1 MASFEDL
8 GLRPELVEGLAAEG
22 IERPTILQQEAIP
35 ALRKGNSALVR
46 GGPGAGV
53 LVAWAAPLLDRLEPV
68 AGGPV
73 LLALVPSRAIAL
85 DTARALGR
93 IAASAGHRV
102 AALGGPYA
110 LPGHADVLVATP
122 EELAAAIAATDV
134 ATGGVEAVVMAGAA
148 ALLEEAGQREFAEHI
163 LDALEAGE
171 LQRIVVSDPVTP
183 AVRSFVDAHLSRA
196 IFLPSDAG
204 GTDEAEEAPVQ
215 RGTLRTRILE
225 GEEGVELPRLVGD
238 LMEEGHRHL
247 LLFFRSEDR
256 AADLGDL
263 LTLHGYGAGEPG
275 DPEVPVWLATDG
287 MEARRSLGEALTPD
301 SGILAVSV
309 DAPPDA
315 DELDRRHGGGVG
327 GGVVLSRAREVAHLR
342 RITRQA
348 GYALHPFPPPAER
361 ESPAARFASSLA
373 PVIEDAD
380 LDPYHLLLEP
390 AIERWGATEVAAA
403 LAFLLRQK
411 GQMPRAGQAG
421 GVGASPD
428 GSAGA
433 PGAPSAFVRLF
444 LSVGSRDGIGP
455 GELLGAI
462 TGETGIKGERIGR
475 IDVRDTFSRVEVDEP
490 VAADI
495 IRAMNGITI
504 KGRSVRADYDRQ
516 AGRGGDGPPPPDRG
530 RGGGAGSG
538 PPRGQSGRGGPSRGG
553 SGPSRG
559 GSGPSRGGSGPSR
572 GSSGPSRGGEGRPRG
587 GSSSRD

>member
-8 GLRPELVEGLAAEG
+8 GLQPELVEGLAAEG
-22 IERPTILQQEAIP
+22 IERPTALQLDTIP

-68 AGGPV
+68 AGGPA
-73 LLALVPSRAIAL
+73 LLVLVPSHAIAL
-85 DTARALGR
+85 ETARTMIR
-93 IAASAGHRV
+93 MAASTGHRV

-110 LPGHADVLVATP
+110 LPGHADVLVSTP
-122 EELAAAIAATDV
+122 DALAVAVASTDV
-134 ATGGVEAVVMAGAA
+134 ATDGVQAVVISGAA
-148 ALLEEAGQREFAEHI
+148 ALLEDAGQREATERI
-163 LDALEAGE
+163 LDAMEAE
-171 LQRIVVSDPVTP
+171 TIQRVVVSDPVTP
-183 AVRSFVDAHLSRA
+183 AVRAFVDAQLSRA

-204 GTDEAEEAPVQ
+204 RTDGAEDAPVQ

-225 GEEGVELPRLVGD
+225 AEEALELPQLVGD
-238 LMEEGHRHL
+238 LLEEGARHL

-275 DPEVPVWLATDG
+275 DSDTPVWLGTDG
-287 MEARRSLGEALTPD
+287 MEARRGLGDLLTPD
-301 SGILAVSV
+301 AGVIVVSV

-327 GGVVLSRAREVAHLR
+327 GVMLARAREVAHLR

-348 GYALHPFPPPAER
+348 GYQLQPFPAPEAKEN
-361 ESPAARFASSLA
+361 PAARFASELA
-373 PVIEDAD
+373 AVIEGAD
-380 LDPYHLLLEP
+380 LDPYHLLVET
-390 AIERWGATEVAAA
+390 AVERWGATQVAAA
-403 LAFLLRQK
+403 LAFLLRQEGK
-411 GQMPRAGQAG
+411 LPASDSSRRS
-421 GVGASPD
+421 GAASEA
-428 GSAGA
+428 SAAA
-433 PGAPSAFVRLF
+433 PGAPTAFVRLF

-462 TGETGIKGERIGR
+462 TGETGIKGDRIGR

-490 VAADI
+490 VAAEI
-495 IRAMNGITI
+495 IRTMNGITI

-516 AGRGGDGPPPPDRG
+516 AGRGGEGSSTPDRG
-530 RGGGAGSG
+530 RGGA
-538 PPRGQSGRGGPSRGG
+538 PR

-559 GSGPSRGGSGPSR
+559 GAPRGPAGRGGSGR
-572 GSSGPSRGGEGRPRG
+572 GSGGPARGGSGRGGTGRPPG
-587 GSSSRD
+587 GSSSGG